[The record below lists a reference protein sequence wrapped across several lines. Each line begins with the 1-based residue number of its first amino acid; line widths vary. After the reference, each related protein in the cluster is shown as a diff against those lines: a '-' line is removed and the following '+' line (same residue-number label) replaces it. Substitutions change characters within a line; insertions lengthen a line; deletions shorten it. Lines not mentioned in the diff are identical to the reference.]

1 MAANDVTRLRRVFE
15 LERERGCDNKAV
27 MGGLD
32 RMLIQMAE
40 DGIMRPNSPLGQRFK
55 ALPQSGYR
63 SLSEEERTNWVD
75 DTIRALSSPSPS
87 STRASGDTGAGR
99 RVGGE
104 DRTTRED
111 ELPSPKLV
119 RGAGGEGQPS
129 RPKTNHPPTPNRTT
143 PLSRDAGVGRGVGGE
158 GLHLDSPL
166 ARLPGVGK
174 AAGERFERL
183 GVTTAADAVF
193 LFPRRFND
201 FTDVRKISEIRPGSQ
216 PQTVVG
222 TVFSVG
228 EVRFGRR
235 ARGSQAVITDGSGL
249 MKAMWWNMPYVARG
263 LPEGAQVV
271 LSGKVRDY
279 RGRLQMENPEYEVFD
294 EETMTAGRMIPVY
307 PATNGLG
314 QRTIRRAVKAAVDA
328 LADKVNDP
336 IPEPARRAAELSPIA
351 EAIRGYHYPES
362 EPAAEEAR
370 RRLALGEFVAV
381 QAAVLMRRAEW
392 QEDNDAPPLSIEAEN
407 DGFLGALPF
416 ALTGA
421 QQRCVDEIDA
431 DLRGPHPMLRLL
443 QGDVGSG
450 KTVVAFAAM
459 LAAVRSGY
467 QAAMMAPTE
476 ILAEQHYRSLSRLL
490 GGDDVSPLAGVFVP
504 PWLGRPLR
512 VLLLTGSLTAGQKHQ
527 IRGDAAHGGA
537 DIIIGTHALLEDDME
552 MPRLGLAVV
561 DEQHRFGVLQRAKLR
576 QKGLNPHLLVMT
588 ATPIPRTLALTVY
601 GDLEVSTIDEMPP
614 GRLPIKTRWYQPGE
628 RDDAY
633 TFIRKHLDAGQQ
645 AFIICP
651 LVEESETLDVRSAE
665 QEFEHLSTGPLR
677 GYNLELL
684 HGRMAGKAKD
694 EIMGRFG
701 RGESQALVSTSVIE
715 VGIDVPNATVI
726 VIEGAERFGLSQ
738 LHQFRGR
745 VGRSQMQSFCL
756 LFSSEEDPGP
766 DARERLEA
774 MCQTTDGF
782 ELAEI
787 DLKMRGEGETWGKLQ
802 SGTNTMLR
810 VARLTD
816 REILLKARAIAQTIL
831 ARDPRLQLPENHP
844 LAAAA
849 KPFLDRATEAN

>member
-1 MAANDVTRLRRVFE
+1 MTAVTPSDATRLRRVFE

-40 DGIMRPNSPLGQRFK
+40 DGIMTPGSPLGQRFK
-55 ALPQSGYR
+55 TLPQSGYR
-63 SLSEEERTNWVD
+63 SLPEDERTAWVD
-75 DTIRALSSPSPS
+75 ATISALSPQSTSTSPRPRDGGVGRAAGNDGRRRSASPSVRRQ
-87 STRASGDTGAGR
+87 TRP
-99 RVGGE
+99 VIE
-104 DRTTRED
+104 ED
-111 ELPSPKLV
+111 ELPSPKPG
-119 RGAGGEGQPS
+119 RGAGGEGTS
-129 RPKTNHPPTPNRTT
+129 LRP
-143 PLSRDAGVGRGVGGE
+143 
-158 GLHLDSPL
+158 DSPVT
-166 ARLPGVGK
+166 RLPGIGK
-174 AAGERFERL
+174 VAIERFERL

-271 LSGKVRDY
+271 LSGKVREY

-294 EETMTAGRMIPVY
+294 DETMNAGRMIPVY
-307 PATNGLG
+307 PATSGLG

-328 LADKVNDP
+328 LADQVNDP
-336 IPEPARRAAELSPIA
+336 IPEPARKSAELPPIA
-351 EAIRGYHYPES
+351 EAIRAYHYPEH
-362 EPAAEEAR
+362 ERQAEEAR
-370 RRLALGEFVAV
+370 QRLALGEFVAV

-392 QEDNDAPPLSIEAEN
+392 QEDNDAPPLSIDAER
-407 DGFLGALPF
+407 DGFLRSLPF
-416 ALTGA
+416 GLTGA
-421 QQRCVDEIDA
+421 QGQCIDEIDG

-459 LAAVRSGY
+459 LAAVRAGY
-467 QAAMMAPTE
+467 QTALMAPTE

-490 GGDDVSPLAGVFVP
+490 GGDEVSPLAGMFAP
-504 PWLGRPLR
+504 DWLERPLR
-512 VLLLTGSLTAGQKHQ
+512 VLLLTGSLTAGQKQQ

-537 DIIIGTHALLEDDME
+537 DIIIGTHALLEDGME

-614 GRLPIKTRWYQPGE
+614 GRQPIKTRWYQPGE

-633 TFIRKHLDAGQQ
+633 TFIRKHLDAGEQ

-665 QEFEHLSTGPLR
+665 QEFEHLSNGPLH

-694 EIMGRFG
+694 EIMGRFA
-701 RGESQALVSTSVIE
+701 RGEAQALVSTSVIE

-745 VGRSQMQSFCL
+745 VGRSSTQSYCL

-816 REILLKARAIAQTIL
+816 REILMKARSIAEKVL
-831 ARDPRLQLPENHP
+831 ARDPKLQLPENHP

-849 KPFLDRATEAN
+849 KPFLDKATEAN

>member
-1 MAANDVTRLRRVFE
+1 MSTAAPTDTTRLRRVFE

-40 DGIMRPNSPLGQRFK
+40 DGLMTPSSPLGGRFK
-55 ALPQSGYR
+55 ALPQAGYR
-63 SLSEEERTNWVD
+63 SLPEEQRKAWVEATITALTPARSPLSREERVARGVAGEGRTAARSTTPRTAPKV
-75 DTIRALSSPSPS
+75 PS
-87 STRASGDTGAGR
+87 STSKEHVPAHTA
-99 RVGGE
+99 
-104 DRTTRED
+104 
-111 ELPSPKLV
+111 
-119 RGAGGEGQPS
+119 
-129 RPKTNHPPTPNRTT
+129 T
-143 PLSRDAGVGRGVGGE
+143 PL
-158 GLHLDSPL
+158 LHPDSPL
-166 ARLPGVGK
+166 TRLPGIGK
-174 AAGERFERL
+174 SAAERFERL
-183 GVTTAADAVF
+183 GVTTAGEAVF

-201 FTDVRKISEIRPGSQ
+201 FTDVRKINELRPGSQ

-222 TVFSVG
+222 TVFSIAENRWG
-228 EVRFGRR
+228 RFKRR
-235 ARGSQAVITDGSGL
+235 AEAVITDGSGML
-249 MKAMWWNMPYVARG
+249 KATWWNMPYVARA
-263 LPEGAQVV
+263 LPEGSHVV
-271 LSGKVRDY
+271 LSGKVREY
-279 RGRLQMENPEYEVFD
+279 RGRLQMENPEFEVFD
-294 EETMTAGRMIPVY
+294 DETMNAGRMVPVY

-328 LADKVNDP
+328 LAGQVNDP
-336 IPEPARRAAELSPIA
+336 IPEAARNEDGLSPIA
-351 EAIRGYHYPES
+351 DAIRAFHYPDNHA
-362 EPAAEEAR
+362 AAEEAR
-370 RRLALGEFVAV
+370 RRLALGELVAV

-392 QEDNDAPPLSIEAEN
+392 QEDNDAPSLSLADERA
-407 DGFLGALPF
+407 GFLKSLPF
-416 ALTGA
+416 ALTPA
-421 QQRCVDEIDA
+421 QQRCVDEIDR
-431 DLRGPHPMLRLL
+431 DLKGPHPMLRLL

-450 KTVVAFAAM
+450 KTVVAFGAM
-459 LAAVRSGY
+459 LAAVRSGF
-467 QAAMMAPTE
+467 QAALMAPTE

-490 GGDDVSPLAGVFVP
+490 GGEETSALAGVFAP
-504 PWLGRPLR
+504 HWLGRPLR
-512 VLLLTGSLTAGQKHQ
+512 VLLLTGSLTAGQKQQ

-537 DIIIGTHALLEDDME
+537 DIIIGTHALLEDGME

-614 GRLPIKTRWYQPGE
+614 GRKPIKTRWYQPLE

-633 TFIRKHLDAGQQ
+633 TFIRKHLDAGEQ

-665 QEFEHLSTGPLR
+665 EEFERLRTGPLR
-677 GYNLELL
+677 GYELELL
-684 HGRMAGKAKD
+684 HGRMGGKAKD
-694 EIMGRFG
+694 EIMTRFG
-701 RGESQALVSTSVIE
+701 RGEVRALVSTSVIE
-715 VGIDVPNATVI
+715 VGIDVPNATII

-745 VGRSQMQSFCL
+745 VGRSPVQSYCL
-756 LFSSEEDPGP
+756 LFSSEEEPGP

-774 MCQTTDGF
+774 MCETTDGF
-782 ELAEI
+782 ELAEV
-787 DLKMRGEGETWGKLQ
+787 DLKMRGEGETWGRLQ

-816 REILLKARAIAQTIL
+816 REILLRAREIAKRVL
-831 ARDPRLQLPENHP
+831 AEDPRLQKPDNHP

-849 KPFLDRATEAN
+849 KPFLETATEAN